1 MSVSFPSDHLFFLQ
15 LTADTF
21 TDTVMSIKEN
31 EGLLRVGSKTISLI
45 ALPGSVR
52 LQHAFWD
59 KFKTLARAIIFV
71 LDSVSYMSDAHN
83 VADLLYDY
91 LSDSHIT
98 RNRIPFLIV
107 CNKQDQTRA
116 KSSQVIA
123 TQLEKEM

>member
-1 MSVSFPSDHLFFLQ
+1 
-15 LTADTF
+15 
-21 TDTVMSIKEN
+21 MSIKEN
-31 EGLLRVGSKTISLI
+31 DGFAPVGSKNIHLI

-59 KFKTLARAIIFV
+59 KFKTKSRAIIFV

-91 LSDSHIT
+91 LSDNHIS
-98 RNRIPFLIV
+98 RNRIPVLIV